1 MAVRRV
7 ALPGCLC
14 ALLLFAA
21 TRCGGR
27 TGALEGFGDNSGSA
41 SGFLAGSGSAPDTSG
56 SASGSPSGSG
66 MLGASGAVASAGF
79 GESGSV
85 SFSGVAAMSGDGSSS
100 GSVIES
106 SGASSGSVAFSGT
119 FFGGSG
125 STSGAVFGGSG
136 TVAFSG
142 TFISSGNTSGTVF
155 GGSGTTFIGGSGTI
169 SPPPIPP
176 PIVAA
181 GCAALC
187 AKEATA
193 MCPSQGSIGSC
204 VAGCRLLLNNP
215 SCAAQ
220 TAALFACE
228 PTSTVSCDA
237 SGKASL
243 DDCEIQTLSATA
255 CVLEDATDPTLAAPC
270 AKYCAESA
278 AAACPGDDPSG
289 CQASCQ
295 VAGNL
300 VAGCDSAWT
309 SYVTCAVGGG
319 VLSCGNGG
327 NAFSPACLV
336 QGLEYLACTG
346 QGIQGQ

>member
-14 ALLLFAA
+14 ALLFFAA
-21 TRCGGR
+21 SRCGGR
-27 TGALEGFGDNSGSA
+27 TGALEGFGDSSGSA

-56 SASGSPSGSG
+56 SVSGSPSGSG
-66 MLGASGAVASAGF
+66 MVGASGVASAGF

-85 SFSGVAAMSGDGSSS
+85 AFSGVFAMSGNGGSS
-100 GSVIES
+100 GTIIES
-106 SGASSGSVAFSGT
+106 SGASSGNVSFSGA
-119 FFGGSG
+119 FGGSG
-125 STSGAVFGGSG
+125 G
-136 TVAFSG
+136 VAFSG
-142 TFISSGNTSGTVF
+142 TFISSGSVSSGVFEGSGSTSGTIF
-155 GGSGTTFIGGSGTI
+155 GSSGTTFIGGSGTI

-176 PIVAA
+176 PVVAA

-204 VAGCRLLLNNP
+204 IDGCRLLLDNP

-220 TAALFACE
+220 TEALFACE
-228 PTSTVSCDA
+228 PTSTVSCDD

-278 AAACPGDDPSG
+278 AAACPGDDPSS
-289 CQASCQ
+289 CQATCQ

-300 VAGCDSAWT
+300 VPGCDSAWT
-309 SYVTCAVGGG
+309 SYVNCAVGAGM
-319 VLSCGNGG
+319 LSCGNGG
-327 NAFSPACLV
+327 NAFSPACLI
-336 QGLEYLACTG
+336 QGLEYLTCTG

>member
-1 MAVRRV
+1 MAVRRI
-7 ALPGCLC
+7 ALPGYLC

-41 SGFLAGSGSAPDTSG
+41 SGFLAGSGSAPNVSG
-56 SASGSPSGSG
+56 SVSGSPSSSG
-66 MLGASGAVASAGF
+66 MLGASGAVASAGS

-85 SFSGVAAMSGDGSSS
+85 SFSGVDVSGNGGSSGTSS
-100 GSVIES
+100 GS
-106 SGASSGSVAFSGT
+106 GAFGGSGSVAFSGA
-119 FFGGSG
+119 FEGSG
-125 STSGAVFGGSG
+125 STSGFE
-136 TVAFSG
+136 
-142 TFISSGNTSGTVF
+142 SSGA
-155 GGSGTTFIGGSGTI
+155 TFIGGSGSI

-204 VAGCRLLLNNP
+204 IQGCRLLLNNP
-215 SCAAQ
+215 SCTAQ

-228 PTSTVSCDA
+228 PTSTVSCDD

-243 DDCEIQTLSATA
+243 DDCEIQTLGATA
-255 CVLEDATDPTLAAPC
+255 CVLQDDIDTTLAAPC

-300 VAGCDSAWT
+300 VAGCDPAWT
-309 SYVTCAVGGG
+309 SYVMCAVGGG
-319 VLSCGNGG
+319 ALSCGNGG
-327 NAFSPACLV
+327 NAFAPGCLV